1 MKSGGSR
8 FLDPDILSRLPNL
21 EVAAR
26 KLVKGA
32 FVGYH
37 KSPDFGYSVEFVD
50 HRDYVPGDDLRTVD
64 WRVWARKDKYYVK
77 RFEMEAQ
84 LKATIILDSSKS
96 MDFGDGKLTK
106 LQFGSYLAAT
116 LAYLLIHQNDMAG
129 LVNFDSQIRT
139 YIPPRGS
146 RQHLRLI
153 LHALSQ
159 ITPGP
164 ATNVPAV
171 CHHLAGTIK
180 SRGMII
186 LISDLLDDTEKIM
199 HALRHFQHQKHD
211 VIVFHTLDDSELEL
225 PYQELANFRE
235 LETGTRVAVDP
246 ASFRSTYKSR
256 VNEFCSG
263 LREACLKSNI
273 DYNLVRTSTPIE
285 TVVTNYFQFRSRRAR

>member
-1 MKSGGSR
+1 MAEN
-8 FLDPDILSRLPNL
+8 PDIFDRDTLARIGRLTL
-21 EVAAR
+21 RAR
-26 KLVKGA
+26 RVVEGIRSGA
-32 FVGYH
+32 H
-37 KSPDFGYSVEFVD
+37 RSPLHGASVEFAE
-50 HRDYVPGDDLRTVD
+50 HKEYTPGDELRHID
-64 WRVWARKDKYYVK
+64 WKLFGKSDKYYVK